1 MKSSQPVGPHVA
13 STIILIVLCIHQRG
27 GRDSGQWET
36 ERPDPWDFAN
46 ETRLELRGET
56 PSELFPSYSCKLSL
70 AGDKSVSGQFFV
82 RNDSR
87 VERVTFECQFAAII
101 YPNAIRVLMNCAK
114 EDKEPSK
121 EWYIEYFV
129 LVSLLI

>member
-1 MKSSQPVGPHVA
+1 MKSSQPAGPHVA

-46 ETRLELRGET
+46 ETRLELRGE
-56 PSELFPSYSCKLSL
+56 LLLSSFFRLTLVNCRWL
-70 AGDKSVSGQFFV
+70 AINLPPANFSFGTTAEWNGSLSSV
-82 RNDSR
+82 
-87 VERVTFECQFAAII
+87 EFAAII
-101 YPNAIRVLMNCAK
+101 AIRVLMNRAK
-114 EDKEPSK
+114 EDK